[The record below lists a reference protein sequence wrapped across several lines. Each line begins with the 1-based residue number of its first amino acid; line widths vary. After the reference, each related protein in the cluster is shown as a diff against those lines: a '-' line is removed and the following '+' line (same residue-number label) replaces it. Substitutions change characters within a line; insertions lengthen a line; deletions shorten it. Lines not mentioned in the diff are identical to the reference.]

1 MRDLRALLRHR
12 ARLVRYGT
20 SLKTR
25 IHAVL
30 ADQGIRVEVPRLWT
44 GPGRAWLDAL
54 DLPSLQREIVKDLL
68 VVLGALMVRVK
79 RLERDIRDLAEPDER
94 VTALQKLPG
103 IGLLSAMTLVAEIG
117 DIDRFATARKLCA
130 WAGLTPQV
138 RNSDRT
144 IRHGHITKQ
153 GSAWVRWVLGE
164 AAQVAKSKPPF
175 SMTYASIAK
184 RRGNNIATIAV
195 ARKMLARCFHILK
208 EVNQGQV
215 SEEASVPGALAV

>member
-79 RLERDIRDLAEPDER
+79 RLERDIRDLAEPDE
-94 VTALQKLPG
+94 
-103 IGLLSAMTLVAEIG
+103 SASP
-117 DIDRFATARKLCA
+117 LCRSC
-130 WAGLTPQV
+130 P
-138 RNSDRT
+138 
-144 IRHGHITKQ
+144 
-153 GSAWVRWVLGE
+153 GSACY
-164 AAQVAKSKPPF
+164 PP
-175 SMTYASIAK
+175 
-184 RRGNNIATIAV
+184 
-195 ARKMLARCFHILK
+195 
-208 EVNQGQV
+208 
-215 SEEASVPGALAV
+215 